1 LGIDM
6 RQAIVING
14 LSEKN
19 EGEIMV
25 NVIFCGFGDDMDKR
39 VIARGGDVLL
49 RVAESNGVKIPT
61 ECKDGTCGS
70 CAVKVE
76 DLSVT
81 EAMSSIE
88 EDYDANAQSVYMED
102 KELDTLVGMGAIT
115 KKEAEVAQQ
124 FNRQTPVRLACQCI
138 IKSDMLVK
146 PFE

>member
-1 LGIDM
+1 
-6 RQAIVING
+6 
-14 LSEKN
+14 
-19 EGEIMV
+19 MV

-39 VIARGGDVLL
+39 VHARTGDVLL

-70 CAVKVE
+70 CAVKIE
-76 DLSVT
+76 DLSVDEVMDT
-81 EAMSSIE
+81 TA
-88 EDYDANAQSVYMED
+88 EDYDANAQSYYMDD
-102 KELDTLVGMGAIT
+102 KELDTLVEMGAIT

-138 IKSDMLVK
+138 VRSDILVK

>member
-1 LGIDM
+1 
-6 RQAIVING
+6 
-14 LSEKN
+14 
-19 EGEIMV
+19 MV
-25 NVIFCGFGDDMDKR
+25 NVIFCGFGDDMNKR
-39 VIARGGDVLL
+39 VHARRGDLLL

-70 CAVKVE
+70 CVVRIE
-76 DLSVT
+76 DLSIDEPMDTTV
-81 EAMSSIE
+81 

-102 KELDTLVGMGAIT
+102 KELDTLVEMAAIT

-138 IKSDMLVK
+138 IKSDIIVK